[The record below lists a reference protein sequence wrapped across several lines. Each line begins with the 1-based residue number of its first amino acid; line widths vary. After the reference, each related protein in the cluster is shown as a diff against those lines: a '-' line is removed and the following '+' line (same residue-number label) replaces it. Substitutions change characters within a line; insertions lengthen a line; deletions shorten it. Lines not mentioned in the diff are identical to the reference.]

1 MIELKNLSVQFLGSV
16 KALDNVNLT
25 VPDGKNTVVIGESG
39 SGKSVMLSAILQILP
54 PSAQVTGSVQLD
66 GLELLSLKEK
76 EMSALRGSR
85 LSYIPQGGGTSM
97 NPLLT
102 VGYQIAEPLVEKQK
116 MPKKQALTAAVAWMK
131 RLHLGNEEKLA
142 EAYPH
147 TLSGGMRQR
156 ALIAMGAISGAP
168 LLLADE
174 PTKGLDG
181 ERVETVT
188 ELFRALNDRTLLCVS
203 HDLNFVKS
211 IADYVVVMYAAQ
223 AVEYCT
229 CQEFFEGPLHPYSR
243 MTLEAMPE
251 NGLKAHMGFAPNH
264 GVLPSMGCHF
274 YSRCPY
280 RTDRCK
286 EAPPMAEIN
295 GRKVRCWMYAD

>member
-1 MIELKNLSVQFLGSV
+1 MIELLNLSVQFGGSV
-16 KALDNVNLT
+16 KALDNMSLT

-54 PSAQVTGSVQLD
+54 PSAQVTGSILLD
-66 GLELLSLKEK
+66 GSELLTRTEK
-76 EMSALRGSR
+76 EMTALRGTR
-85 LSYIPQGGGTSM
+85 LAYIPQGGGTSM

-102 VGYQIAEPLVEKQK
+102 VGYQIGEPLMEKQS
-116 MPKKQALTAAVAWMK
+116 MPKKHALLAAVDWMK
-131 RLHLGNEEKLA
+131 RLHLGNEEALA
-142 EAYPH
+142 SAYPH

-188 ELFRALNDRTLLCVS
+188 ELFRELGDRTLLCVS

-211 IADYVVVMYAAQ
+211 IADYVCVMYAAQ

-229 CQEFFEGPLHPYSR
+229 CEEFFSGPLHPYSWL
-243 MTLEAMPE
+243 TLEAMPE
-251 NGLKAHMGFAPNH
+251 NGLKAHMGFAPTH
-264 GVLPSMGCHF
+264 GEMSNMGCRF

-280 RTDRCK
+280 RRERCSS
-286 EAPPMAEIN
+286 APPVIEKD

>member
-1 MIELKNLSVQFLGSV
+1 MIELKNLSVQFTGRV
-16 KALDNVNLT
+16 KALDSVDLR
-25 VPDGKNTVVIGESG
+25 VPEGKNTVVIGESG

-54 PSAQVTGSVQLD
+54 PSAKVTGSVLM
-66 GLELLSLKEK
+66 GGTNLLSLKE
-76 EMSALRGSR
+76 MNTLRGTR
-85 LSYIPQGGGTSM
+85 LAYIPQGGSTSM

-102 VGYQIAEPLVEKQK
+102 VGYQIAEPLVETAR
-116 MPKKQALTAAVAWMK
+116 MPKKRALPAAINWMK

-142 EAYPH
+142 ASYPH

-156 ALIAMGAISGAP
+156 ALIAMGAITGAP

-188 ELFRALNDRTLLCVS
+188 ELFRELHDRTLLCVS

-223 AVEYCT
+223 TVEYCT
-229 CQEFFEGPLHPYSR
+229 CEEFFAGPLHPYSR

-251 NGLKAHMGFAPNH
+251 NGLKAHMGFAPTH
-264 GVLPSMGCHF
+264 EEQSAMGCRF
-274 YSRCPY
+274 YGRCPY
-280 RTDRCK
+280 RK
-286 EAPPMAEIN
+286 EQCQQAPPMAEKN

>member
-1 MIELKNLSVQFLGSV
+1 MIELKNLSVQFTGSV
-16 KALDNVNLT
+16 KALDGVDLNV
-25 VPDGKNTVVIGESG
+25 PEGKNTVVIGESG

-54 PSAQVTGSVQLD
+54 SSARVTGSILMV
-66 GLELLSLKEK
+66 GTNLLSLNEK
-76 EMSALRGSR
+76 EMNTLRGTR

-102 VGYQIAEPLVEKQK
+102 VGYQIAEPLVETAR
-116 MPKKQALTAAVAWMK
+116 MPRKRALTAAVDWMK

-142 EAYPH
+142 ASYPH

-156 ALIAMGAISGAP
+156 ALIAMGAITGAP

-188 ELFRALNDRTLLCVS
+188 ELFRELHDRTLLCVS

-229 CQEFFEGPLHPYSR
+229 CEEFFAGPLHPYSQ

-264 GVLPSMGCHF
+264 EEQSAMGCRF
-274 YSRCPY
+274 YGRCPY
-280 RTDRCK
+280 RNERCRQ
-286 EAPPMAEIN
+286 APPMAERN